1 MTTLGSFAL
10 NAATPPVRVLLL
22 GPVTIVRP
30 DGVQQLGERQRAVLT
45 VLASRLGE
53 VVPTDRLIERAWDGN
68 PPKSAGA
75 ALRVHVSKLRAAL
88 SIETIALEHTGVGYC
103 IDPTLVTT
111 DVIQLGDLLDRI
123 AASEPAESLPLI
135 EEALALFRG
144 DPMLELDDEESLAE
158 AESLLAQRD
167 QLREDQVEAMIA
179 LGRDAAAA
187 VTAAELV
194 RADPLNERRTRQ
206 LMLALYRTGRQADA
220 LAAGGRLRD
229 LLREDLG
236 VDPDPE
242 TRRLEVR
249 ILRQDQSLLRPRAGS
264 PGPDRSQE
272 PTRPRRAD
280 GRISVP
286 VRMLVAERLV
296 DVSPVAQDLAGLI
309 AALDDLAYPDVLVS
323 ASGQPDTVV
332 ARALTELASRHLIV
346 TPGPDNPVTLQRPEF
361 ATALMEASEEPGR
374 TALHDRAADALGEVL
389 DPTPSVLT
397 AIAWHRLDAAGGTAA
412 THSAEDCER
421 AIGAV
426 AQAAASCLDAG
437 FPAAAQELCA
447 AALELDLTETARV
460 DLTRLHI
467 HSLIGQGL
475 VDRAEEEWTD
485 AVEAARRLGDSERF
499 ALTVLTRTWVTRSV
513 MVQTNLPEVL
523 AEAERDLGPGSS
535 ALRVRV
541 QATIMLENTVPG
553 RIPPSDAQLHQLR
566 DAAEQI
572 GDPES
577 LRFVLFAEHARL
589 RGSPDAERR
598 EEVGRELLRLSADL
612 PEWESRALAEQAH
625 DHFVRGRFAEVP
637 ALLERLDAAA
647 TGPLQERARWLRQL
661 IQTSLH
667 RDLGRFDEA
676 DREAEA
682 ALLRG
687 AAAGIPDAMAAE
699 ATHRLIS
706 MLLRDSTVGFLPAL
720 ERFLAAAPHNPV
732 TPVAMALALAQAGHV
747 REALASLE
755 RVVPAVL
762 ASPTTEFTLYILAL
776 ATEALWAGAPGP
788 RALVEQIHVR
798 VLPHSGQWIAM
809 GLVSS
814 SVGPV
819 NRILG
824 QLSALAG
831 RTEQARD
838 EFMAAQEEA
847 TRAGS
852 PVWQVRTAADRT
864 RVEPMTVAE
873 ALSDEFEPLA
883 DRLGMQASV
892 AVFQRVRPAI
902 A

>member
-1 MTTLGSFAL
+1 MTTPEAFADD
-10 NAATPPVRVLLL
+10 AATPPVRVLLL
-22 GPVTIVRP
+22 GPVVIDRP
-30 DGVQQLGERQRAVLT
+30 DGVLQLGERQRAVLN

-53 VVPTDRLIERAWDGN
+53 VVPTDRLIERAWGGN

-75 ALRVHVSKLRAAL
+75 ALRVHVSKLRASL
-88 SIETIALEHTGVGYC
+88 SIDAIALEHTGVGYC
-103 IDPTLVTT
+103 IDPALVTT
-111 DVIQLGDLLDRI
+111 DVIQLGELLDRI
-123 AASEPAESLPLI
+123 AVSDPAESLPLI

-144 DPMLELDDEESLAE
+144 DPMVELGDDESIAE

-167 QLREDQVEAMIA
+167 RLREDQVEAMIE

-249 ILRQDQSLLRPRAGS
+249 ILRQDQSLLRPRSGT

-272 PTRPRRAD
+272 PARPRQAD
-280 GRISVP
+280 DRISVP

-309 AALDDLAYPDVLVS
+309 AALDDLAYPEVLVT
-323 ASGQPDTVV
+323 ASKHPDAVV
-332 ARALTELASRHLIV
+332 ARALTELATRHLIV

-361 ATALMEASEEPGR
+361 ATALLEAIDEPR
-374 TALHDRAADALGEVL
+374 RAMLHDRSADALGEVL
-389 DPTPSVLT
+389 HPTPSVLT
-397 AIAWHRLDAAGGTAA
+397 AIAWHRLDAAHGVAEA
-412 THSAEDCER
+412 HSPEGPVV
-421 AIGAV
+421 GAV

-437 FPAAAQELCA
+437 FPAAAQELCT
-447 AALELDLTETARV
+447 AALALDLTETARV

-467 HSLIGQGL
+467 QSLISQGL
-475 VDRAEEEWTD
+475 VDRAEEEWKE
-485 AVEAARRLGDSERF
+485 AVEAARTLGDAERF
-499 ALTVLTRTWVTRSV
+499 ALTALTRTWVTRSV
-513 MVQTNLPEVL
+513 MVQTNLPDIL
-523 AEAERDLGPGSS
+523 AEADRELGPGSS

-553 RIPPSDAQLHQLR
+553 RIPPSEEQLHELR
-566 DAAEQI
+566 EAAQQI
-572 GDPES
+572 GDPDS

-589 RGSPDAERR
+589 RGTPEADRR
-598 EEVGRELLRLSADL
+598 EEVGRELLRLSENL
-612 PEWESRALAEQAH
+612 PAWESRALAEQAH
-625 DHFVRGRFAEVP
+625 DFFVRGRFAEVP

-647 TGPLQERARWLRQL
+647 IGPLEERARWLRQL

-676 DREAEA
+676 DREAES

-687 AAAGIPDAMAAE
+687 AAAGVPDAMAAE

-706 MLLRDSTVGFLPAL
+706 MLLRDSTVAFLPAL
-720 ERFLAAAPHNPV
+720 ERFLVAAPHNPV
-732 TPVAMALALAQAGHV
+732 TPVAMGLALAQAG
-747 REALASLE
+747 RADEALASLE

-762 ASPTTEFTLYILAL
+762 ATPTTEFTLYILAL
-776 ATEALWAGAPGP
+776 ATEALWAGAPGSGD
-788 RALVEQIHVR
+788 LVERIHAR
-798 VLPHSGQWIAM
+798 VLPHSGQWIAV

-819 NRILG
+819 DRILG
-824 QLSALAG
+824 QLSALG
-831 RTEQARD
+831 GHTDRARK
-838 EFMAAQEEA
+838 EFAAAQQEA
-847 TRAGS
+847 ARAES

-864 RVEPMTVAE
+864 RVEPTPLAAE
-873 ALSDEFEPLA
+873 LSAEFEPVA
-883 DRLGMQASV
+883 DHLGMLPCV
-892 AVFQRVRPAI
+892 ATFQRVRPAI

>member
-1 MTTLGSFAL
+1 MTTPESFAHD
-10 NAATPPVRVLLL
+10 AATPPVRVLLL
-22 GPVTIVRP
+22 GPVAIVRP
-30 DGVQQLGERQRAVLT
+30 DGVQQLGERQRAVLN
-45 VLASRLGE
+45 VLATRLGE
-53 VVPTDRLIERAWDGN
+53 VVPTDHLIERAWGGN

-88 SIETIALEHTGVGYC
+88 SVDAIALEHTGVGYC
-103 IDPTLVTT
+103 IDPALVTT
-111 DVIQLGDLLDRI
+111 DVIQLGELLDRI
-123 AASEPAESLPLI
+123 AASEPAEALPLI

-144 DPMLELDDEESLAE
+144 DPMLELDDDESLAE
-158 AESLLAQRD
+158 AESLLAQRE
-167 QLREDQVEAMIA
+167 QLREDQVEAMIE

-249 ILRQDQSLLRPRAGS
+249 ILRQDQSLLRPRSGT

-272 PTRPRRAD
+272 PARPRQTAD
-280 GRISVP
+280 RISVP

-296 DVSPVAQDLAGLI
+296 DVSPIAQDLAGLI
-309 AALDDLAYPDVLVS
+309 AALDDLAYPEVLVS
-323 ASGQPDTVV
+323 ASGHPDTVV
-332 ARALTELASRHLIV
+332 ARALTELTTRHLIV
-346 TPGPDNPVTLQRPEF
+346 APGPDNPVTLQRPEF
-361 ATALMEASEEPGR
+361 ATALLEAVDDPSR
-374 TALHDRAADALGEVL
+374 AALHERAADALGEVL

-397 AIAWHRLDAAGGTAA
+397 ATAWHLLDAASCAA
-412 THSAEDCER
+412 EPHSPDDCAR
-421 AIGAV
+421 AVGAV
-426 AQAAASCLDAG
+426 AQAAASCLEAG
-437 FPAAAQELCA
+437 FPAAAQELCTA
-447 AALELDLTETARV
+447 TLALDLTPTARV

-467 HSLIGQGL
+467 QSLISQGL
-475 VDRAEEEWTD
+475 VDRAEEEWTE
-485 AVEAARRLGDSERF
+485 AVEAARALGDSERF

-513 MVQTNLPEVL
+513 MVQTNLPDVL
-523 AEAERDLGPGSS
+523 AEADQQLGPGSS

-553 RIPPSDAQLHQLR
+553 RIPPSEEQLHQLR
-566 DAAEQI
+566 EAAQKM

-589 RGSPDAERR
+589 RGSPEAERR
-598 EEVGRELLRLSADL
+598 EEVGRELLRLSENL
-612 PEWESRALAEQAH
+612 PVWESRALAEQAH
-625 DHFVRGRFAEVP
+625 DFFVRGHFADVP
-637 ALLERLDAAA
+637 ALLERLNAAA
-647 TGPLQERARWLRQL
+647 IGPLQERARWLRQL

-676 DREAEA
+676 DREAES

-687 AAAGIPDAMAAE
+687 AAAGVPDAMAAE
-699 ATHRLIS
+699 ATHHLVS
-706 MLLRDSTVGFLPAL
+706 MLLRDSTVPFLPAL

-732 TPVAMALALAQAGHV
+732 TPVARGLALAQAG
-747 REALASLE
+747 RPEDALASLHP
-755 RVVPAVL
+755 VVPAVL
-762 ASPTTEFTLYILAL
+762 ATPTTEFTLYILAL

-788 RALVEQIHVR
+788 HELIEQLHARVR
-798 VLPHSGQWIAM
+798 PHSGQWIAM

-814 SVGPV
+814 SLGPV
-819 NRILG
+819 DRILG

-831 RTEQARD
+831 RTEDARA
-838 EFMAAQEEA
+838 EFIAAQQEA
-847 TRAGS
+847 ARAGS

-864 RVEPMTVAE
+864 RIEPLALAAE
-873 ALSDEFEPLA
+873 LATEFEPLA
-883 DRLGMQASV
+883 EQLGMAPCV
-892 AVFQRVRPAI
+892 AAFQRVRPAI